1 MGKALPFQ
9 AYLLLG
15 IKSLHALS
23 YSIFKT
29 RFRDQYYTHPFPDK
43 EIEVQTSLTTSP
55 KFLGF
60 SVTRD
65 FNSGPSNA
73 LLLNAVSTG
82 EGLGALL
89 PRAAADPRPRRQVTS
104 AHTQS

>member
-1 MGKALPFQ
+1 MGEALHFQ

-15 IKSLHALS
+15 IKSFHALS

-29 RFRDQYYTHPFPDK
+29 RFRDQYYIHPFPDK

-60 SVTRD
+60 SVTGD
-65 FNSGPSNA
+65 CNSGPSNT
-73 LLLNAVSTG
+73 LLLNAVFTG
-82 EGLGALL
+82 EGPGSTNTPV
-89 PRAAADPRPRRQVTS
+89 PRPTPDPRRT
-104 AHTQS
+104 